1 MNGEIV
7 LRPNYNPIPNEFVLI
22 INIFRKRLLNFD
34 LTIKFQMNRDFVRR
48 AEKTAGRVFCLWGEA
63 SFFLD
68 FLGTF

>member
-1 MNGEIV
+1 MFLENA
-7 LRPNYNPIPNEFVLI
+7 LD
-22 INIFRKRLLNFD
+22 FD
-34 LTIKFQMNRDFVRR
+34 FIMKFQMNKDFARW